1 MFRTSIFAGAIFW
14 LMDVMNLPFMEKFDT
29 TYPLNTVFYICVFL
43 LMALITEIPVRTYH
57 SD

>member
-14 LMDVMNLPFMEKFDT
+14 LMDIMNLPFMEKFDT
-29 TYPLNTVFYICVFL
+29 TYPLNGVFYICAFL